1 MATMSEPAPTELGR
15 FLRARREGVR
25 PADVGLAPGAGSRRT
40 PGLRREEL
48 ATLAGVS
55 IDYYTRLERGRETRP
70 SPAVVDTL
78 ARALLLDPDE
88 HEYLRSLAA
97 QAARR
102 APQPPPEPSRSVRH
116 TLTMLLETL
125 RPNPAYVL
133 SRTYDMLAANP
144 GGAHLHPGLEA
155 WTARQRNTIRYTFLH
170 PAARELWPD
179 WEQKARGCVAQLRAV
194 AGSDPDA
201 PDLAALVGELLV
213 KSPDFGRLWGRYEV
227 RRAGDGEKVF
237 RHPAVGTLT
246 LAHEILDLNRAD
258 GQRLVV
264 YMAAPGTPDHDA
276 MVLLDRADNTALI
289 PSELENNYPERTRP
303 SPSAPLLWRR
313 RRRRTVPGLSVGLHG
328 IYQFRIRSITADGL
342 RASVA

>member
-1 MATMSEPAPTELGR
+1 MSEPAPTELGR

-25 PADVGLAPGAGSRRT
+25 PADVGLLPGTGSRRT

-70 SPAVVDTL
+70 SPAVVDAL
-78 ARALLLDPDE
+78 ARALLLDAEE

-102 APQPPPEPSRSVRH
+102 SPDVPRPPARSVRR
-116 TLTMLLETL
+116 TVSMLLETL

-133 SRTYDMLAANP
+133 SRTYDVLAANP
-144 GGAHLHPGLEA
+144 GGTCLHPGLA
-155 WTARQRNTIRYTFLH
+155 QWPARQRNTIRYTFLH
-170 PAARELWPD
+170 PAARDLWPD

-194 AGSDPDA
+194 AGADPDA

-237 RHPAVGTLT
+237 RHPAVGTIT

-264 YMAAPGTPDHDA
+264 YMAPQGTPDHDA
-276 MVLLDRADNTALI
+276 MVLLDRA
-289 PSELENNYPERTRP
+289 
-303 SPSAPLLWRR
+303 
-313 RRRRTVPGLSVGLHG
+313 GL
-328 IYQFRIRSITADGL
+328 D
-342 RASVA
+342 VAVQVK

>member
-1 MATMSEPAPTELGR
+1 MANMTELAPTELGR

-25 PADVGLAPGAGSRRT
+25 LADVGLPTATGSRRT

-70 SPAVVDTL
+70 SPAVVDAL
-78 ARALLLDPDE
+78 ARALLLDTEE

-97 QAARR
+97 MAARR
-102 APQPPPEPSRSVRH
+102 APQPPAPPSRSVRG
-116 TLTMLLETL
+116 TVRLLLETV

-133 SRTYDMLAANP
+133 SRTYDVLAANP
-144 GGAHLHPGLEA
+144 GGALLHPGLAE
-155 WTARQRNTIRYTFLH
+155 WPARQRNTIRYTFLH
-170 PAARELWPD
+170 PAAPELFPD

-227 RRAGDGEKVF
+227 RRAGDGQKVF
-237 RHPAVGTLT
+237 RHPAIGTLT
-246 LAHEILDLNRAD
+246 LAHEILDVNRAG

-264 YMAAPGTPDHDA
+264 YMAPPGTPDHDA
-276 MVLLDRADNTALI
+276 MLLLDRADTTALV
-289 PSELENNYPERTRP
+289 PSE
-303 SPSAPLLWRR
+303 
-313 RRRRTVPGLSVGLHG
+313 
-328 IYQFRIRSITADGL
+328 
-342 RASVA
+342 